1 MYNTINGILSKY
13 NCLWILVPHLLLSR
27 RTYFNNMLIIVVN
40 HTTLYMQWSNNNNSK
55 GLMFLIIGRVRVSN
69 PQMCDTYLRLHSTK
83 MATLRRHSTKMATFT
98 CYSHAMST
106 FTCYSH
112 AMSTFTCYSH
122 AMSTF
127 TCYYGLFRVDKMKC
141 TRCTLVQAIFLC
153 QKWINLSEPFEV

>member
-83 MATLRRHSTKMATFT
+83 MATFT
-98 CYSHAMST
+98 CYSHAMAT

-127 TCYYGLFRVDKMKC
+127 TCYYGLFRVDKMSC
-141 TRCTLVQAIFLC
+141 TRCTVRKVVYLW
-153 QKWINLSEPFEV
+153 KKSINLSELRTLLSVTLSSR